1 MMRFLYIIFFLSFHC
16 FGQNPEKP
24 GYLFNE
30 KGELITQDIFLQN
43 SKNGKYTWISYETK
57 DSINA
62 RLILLEEYGEISI
75 IKKHELLDDLIE
87 ITGSNIN
94 ENQTLI
100 INFAFEKKIPNQ
112 RHCLD
117 YYSSVKSYRNF
128 FKRKEQFVQFYI
140 TEKGFNYPKSFV
152 FEDKNDIIRK
162 LLFPF
167 GSGCNYIIIK
177 PNGKFY
183 RQMGEH
189 HQDKIPSKVKS
200 DW

>member
-1 MMRFLYIIFFLSFHC
+1 MKFLYIFFVLGFTC
-16 FGQNPEKP
+16 LGQSPEKP

-30 KGELITQDIFLQN
+30 KGEMITQDVF
-43 SKNGKYTWISYETK
+43 SKKTKSNKYTWIAYETK

-62 RLILLEEYGEISI
+62 RLILIEEYGEISTEKRNQVLI
-75 IKKHELLDDLIE
+75 YLKK
-87 ITGSNIN
+87 ITRSTIN
-94 ENQTLI
+94 EDQTLV
-100 INFAFEKKIPNQ
+100 INFAFKKSMPNQ
-112 RHCLD
+112 PHCLD

-128 FKRKEQFVQFYI
+128 FKRKKQFIQFYI
-140 TEKGFNYPKSFV
+140 TEKGFVYPKDFV
-152 FEDKNDIIRK
+152 FEDNNDIIRK

-177 PNGKFY
+177 PDGKFY

-189 HQDKIPSKVKS
+189 HQDQIPSKVKA